1 MHDKMNNEESVDNL
15 VNNLSEYFNLD
26 SLEIDD
32 LDKTIAECNLD
43 VNDLD
48 N

>member
-15 VNNLSEYFNLD
+15 VKNLNEYFDLS
-26 SLEIDD
+26 SLNIDD
-32 LDKTIAECNLD
+32 LSKQISECNLD
-43 VNDLD
+43 NEES